1 MSTTTASITEVG
13 AVRSPIRQGA
23 TAMFPLVV
31 AYAPFAFV
39 IGAAAADH
47 GTPIAG
53 WAGSWLIYGGSAHL
67 ATIRTLDDAGPL
79 LAIATGLLINARL
92 LVYSAGLAQSWPNQP
107 RWFRIA
113 AAGLIID
120 PTFAAGERFAAD
132 CRNVVDQRRHFLA
145 AGLTLGAGWSTAI
158 GLGAILGSRM
168 GGVDVDIVI
177 PLCLLAL
184 VGDALRVSASRVV
197 VFVAALV
204 GTFTSSF
211 PAGTGLLLAI
221 AAGAWAGLA
230 SERRSR

>member
-1 MSTTTASITEVG
+1 MSTTTASITELG

-23 TAMFPLVV
+23 AAMLPLVV

-92 LVYSAGLAQSWPNQP
+92 LVYSAGLARSWPNQP

-145 AGLTLGAGWSTAI
+145 AGLTLGAGWSAAI
-158 GLGAILGSRM
+158 GLGAVLGSRM

-184 VGDALRVSASRVV
+184 VGDALRDSGSRVV

-204 GTFTSSF
+204 GAFTSSL

-221 AAGAWAGLA
+221 AAGAWTGLA